1 MSGFGI
7 KVDSSGLD
15 RLREYA
21 DRLSNVQLRDLQEG
35 IGAEVESQTKRRIA
49 EEKESPDGAPWAEWS
64 DVHAAT
70 RHAGQSL
77 LQGEGDLLD
86 SIQYEIS
93 GGEIR
98 VGSPLV
104 YAGVMQHGAK
114 RGEFGRSSRGPIPWG
129 DIPSRE
135 YLGLSI
141 ENEDDLLD
149 LVEDYIEHE
158 VTPL

>member
-1 MSGFGI
+1 MNTRTGSATCSCATCR
-7 KVDSSGLD
+7 KAS
-15 RLREYA
+15 A
-21 DRLSNVQLRDLQEG
+21 QRLSRKPSD
-35 IGAEVESQTKRRIA
+35 ASPRR
-49 EEKESPDGAPWAEWS
+49 KESPDGEPWAEWS

-98 VGSPLV
+98 IGSPLV
-104 YAGVMQHGAK
+104 YAGVMQDGAK
-114 RGEFGRSSRGPIPWG
+114 RGEFGQSSRGPIPWG
-129 DIPSRE
+129 DIPGRE

-149 LVEDYIEHE
+149 MVEDYIEHE
-158 VTPL
+158 VMPL